1 MGKKI
6 GFGLLA
12 VWAASMAVVFLVV
25 PFQST
30 GDDGATLFSGIL
42 MALVYVAV
50 SILSVLIVLGERDP
64 SNIRWGWGFL
74 AFMCANMAAIGI
86 GSIFAPG
93 GSQNLIV
100 GIVFAVL
107 AFLCAK
113 KSGSVGRL
121 LPESRKYNTGDPL
134 PISACP
140 GLLLA
145 RGEVGHLCEK
155 VKIGKVKNVSTG
167 TVTTRSGG
175 SVRIA
180 RGLSVHSGTS
190 HSKTMRADVLDTSPG
205 TLYVTNKRL
214 VGSSPKYNF
223 DEKISS
229 LTSVKMYSD
238 GFALQFG
245 SKNYTILVQ
254 DPIYVAT
261 ILQIANRLSV

>member
-1 MGKKI
+1 MGRKI
-6 GFGLLA
+6 GFGFLA
-12 VWAASMAVVFLVV
+12 FWTGFMAVVFLVV

-30 GDDGATLFSGIL
+30 GDDGVTLFSGIL

-50 SILSVLIVLGERDP
+50 SILSILIVLGERDP

-74 AFMCANMAAIGI
+74 AFICANGAAIAV
-86 GSIFAPG
+86 GSIFTPDGSRNLMPG
-93 GSQNLIV
+93 I
-100 GIVFAVL
+100 IFAAL
-107 AFLCAK
+107 TFLCVK
-113 KSGSVGRL
+113 KSGGGERI
-121 LPESRKYNTGDPL
+121 LPESRKYNIGDPL
-134 PISACP
+134 PVSACP

-145 RGEVGHLCEK
+145 RGETGHLCER

-175 SVRIA
+175 SVRVA

-205 TLYVTNKRL
+205 TLYLTNKRL
-214 VGSSPKYNF
+214 VGSSPKYSF

-245 SKNYTILVQ
+245 SKNYTILVR